1 MGIVWAGRYEY
12 GKECNVGRR
21 YLKGENKGNVSYV
34 VRAQNL
40 LGANKLL
47 NKILPN
53 QIKIF

>member
-1 MGIVWAGRYEY
+1 MW
-12 GKECNVGRR
+12 
-21 YLKGENKGNVSYV
+21 VSHV